1 MWVLSLF
8 GGLFVFVALSK
19 KSEASSE
26 QANILPLSC
35 IPSSMFLKNNR
46 EGVRVVAQRWSA
58 CLTKQ
63 SSGFGPPLQKKKNS
77 REMAQW

>member
-8 GGLFVFVALSK
+8 GGLCLFVFIALSK
-19 KSEASSE
+19 KPKASSE

-63 SSGFGPPLQKKKNS
+63 SSGFGPPLQKIK
-77 REMAQW
+77 